1 MEKSIE
7 SIWKEGFLENN
18 ALVAPKLNDL
28 YNQKSIDI
36 VDKFRRMY
44 KINIIAIIV
53 FACVL
58 LPIAT
63 LAKIPYMGMSFF
75 VLFSVIVFFAIKFK
89 KKLDTI
95 DKNANSYQYLKTF
108 DNWTKEMTSFN
119 TKLSR
124 YLYPFVFLSMVVG
137 FWFGSIGGDIPGENM
152 VNLLLTK
159 YPDMMVLFGVTLLGI
174 IATVL
179 IVGLLAYFGGKI
191 GEWDLKIGYGR
202 ILKRLDIL
210 LADMEELRKN
220 N

>member
-36 VDKFRRMY
+36 VEKFRRMY
-44 KINIIAIIV
+44 KFNIIAIV
-53 FACVL
+53 LFAVIL

-63 LAKIPYMGMSFF
+63 FVKIPYMGMTFF

-89 KKLDTI
+89 KKLDSI
-95 DKNANSYQYLKTF
+95 NKNVNSYQYLKTF
-108 DNWTKEMTSFN
+108 EAWTKEMTDFN

-124 YLYPFVFLSMVVG
+124 FLYPYIFLSMVAG
-137 FWFGSIGGDIPGENM
+137 FWFGSIGGNIPGEDM
-152 VNLLLTK
+152 VSLLLTK
-159 YPDMMVLFGVTLLGI
+159 YPDMMMLFGIPLFALIASILI
-174 IATVL
+174 I
-179 IVGLLAYFGGKI
+179 GLLAYFGGRI

-202 ILKRLDIL
+202 ILKRLDSL
-210 LADMEELRKN
+210 LADMEELRRN